1 MNAVSVCMFVCCPGR
16 FTSWGGS
23 KLPAFIAC
31 RKCASESDVEG
42 GKSPEQR
49 FVFKCLCGCERE
61 RGSSVRLVFSGSV
74 ETRSQFPQIQ
84 FDFIPGL

>member
-1 MNAVSVCMFVCCPGR
+1 MQSACACLFAAPVASLAG
-16 FTSWGGS
+16 GGS